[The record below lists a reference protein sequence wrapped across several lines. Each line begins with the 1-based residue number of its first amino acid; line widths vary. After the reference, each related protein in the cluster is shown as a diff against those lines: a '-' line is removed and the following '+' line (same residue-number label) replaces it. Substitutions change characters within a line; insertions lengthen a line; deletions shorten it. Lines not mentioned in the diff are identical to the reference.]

1 VKTLPDPFLFVC
13 FSVFL
18 KGFIMRTVAAFLLSL
33 SSVWAQSPLPVR
45 FVEAGQTVTIPK
57 GVYLQTQE
65 VVVRK
70 GGTLILNAGVNI
82 QVRALGLPMQ
92 VYGSLDVRGTEAEPV
107 VVVPDAAGVCG
118 TLAAYPSADG
128 TRPQV
133 LIDYLDWR
141 TTLNSNCLF
150 LSGCD
155 FAISNSVLLS
165 NGANSTNRICV
176 TAANGAVGSISDC
189 LLECVKGAGVTTN
202 GIVIGATD
210 SVDFWEVTTVGCAH
224 PLKINKNI
232 ATITGS
238 VR

>member
-1 VKTLPDPFLFVC
+1 MKSFCALLFV
-13 FSVFL
+13 
-18 KGFIMRTVAAFLLSL
+18 L
-33 SSVWAQSPLPVR
+33 SSGISAFGQQSPFPVR

-70 GGTLILNAGVNI
+70 GGTLILEAGVNI
-82 QVRALGLPMQ
+82 QVKNLGLPMQ

-133 LIDYLDWR
+133 TIDYLEWA
-141 TTLNSNCLF
+141 TTQNSNCLF
-150 LSGCD
+150 FSRCD
-155 FAISNSVLLS
+155 FAVANSVFLS
-165 NGANSTNRICV
+165 NGASSTNRVCIQA
-176 TAANGAVGSISDC
+176 TNDSVGSVSDC
-189 LLECVKGAGVTTN
+189 LLECVKATGITTN
-202 GIVIGATD
+202 GIVVNGSGAA
-210 SVDFWEVTTVGCAH
+210 VDLWNITTVNCDN
-224 PLKINKNI
+224 PLKINKPV
-232 ATITGS
+232 AKVTGI